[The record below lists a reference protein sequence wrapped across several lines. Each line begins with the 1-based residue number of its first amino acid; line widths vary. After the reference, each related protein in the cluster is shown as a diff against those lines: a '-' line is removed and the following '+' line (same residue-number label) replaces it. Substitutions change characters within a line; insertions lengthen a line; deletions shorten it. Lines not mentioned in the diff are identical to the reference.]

1 MHVRLVLRADAL
13 EGCTENSEEARELEM
28 IAEAIEAYETRRWP
42 DGKVPGYP
50 PQKLQSLKRC
60 GLGKPRPVIGTRPS
74 SVGSSPDPGRLG
86 SRAAQRVASP

>member
-1 MHVRLVLRADAL
+1 
-13 EGCTENSEEARELEM
+13 M
-28 IAEAIEAYETRRWP
+28 IAEVIEAYETRRWP
-42 DGKVPGYP
+42 DGKVPGGEGLRPYP